1 MLKIRSKYII
11 KQIFENIIEKKNM
24 QLVKY
29 NKKLQ
34 NIINLSLKSYKMY
47 NQTEIELIPVLSY
60 KN

>member
-11 KQIFENIIEKKNM
+11 KQIFENIIDKKNI